1 MLFTEQRWEF
11 LAPPMPAVA
20 LLKSLET
27 AGSTCYKSEKKMTE
41 NSAKEFVVR
50 IIRAGHHSVLEHVNI
65 GVRIVTDRG
74 VTHELV
80 RHRLASYSQ
89 ESTRFCNYGLQKMGV
104 KFILPVDFQ
113 FADEDFVLLEAIE
126 KHYNWCIQIG
136 RTPQQ
141 ARYFLPN
148 GVKTE
153 IVMTANLREWRHIF
167 TLRTSAAAH
176 PQMRE
181 LMLDMLHGFKRA
193 IPVVFD
199 DIET

>member
-27 AGSTCYKSEKKMTE
+27 AGRTCYKSEKKMTE
-41 NSAKEFVVR
+41 NSAKEFVAR

-89 ESTRFCNYGLQKMGV
+89 ESTRFCNYGWQKMGV